1 MACINL
7 AIDVEILNKDMLFG
21 YDVVPKPI
29 IFVNESLSKDV
40 LKMAAYY
47 PLDPDTLLIGND
59 TAKAAGAAKAEAYQ
73 SAEPYHHICIDN
85 FLPEDIM
92 ERVMADLA
100 TMPDPEISFSRAQE
114 NLKSAYIPERLP
126 TFTKNLF
133 YAFNSRPF
141 ILFLE
146 QMTGIKGLIPDPYFM
161 GAGVHK
167 TLNGGHLDIHADFN
181 LHGPMQVE
189 RRLNVL
195 IYLNRDWQE
204 DWGGSFEVWDK
215 EMTRKMAS
223 FVPTF
228 NRMVC
233 FSTGSDTFHGN
244 PEPVNH
250 PDGEPRQSIALYYY
264 TATWDASRKEHTTL
278 FKPRPGS
285 KDQADKKVARR
296 AFLQD
301 ILPPVLFRRLQG
313 PLHRLGL

>member
-1 MACINL
+1 M
-7 AIDVEILNKDMLFG
+7 
-21 YDVVPKPI
+21 
-29 IFVNESLSKDV
+29 S
-40 LKMAAYY
+40 AYY
-47 PLDPDTLLIGND
+47 PLDPETLLIDND
-59 TAKAAGAAKAEAYQ
+59 KAKSVGVAKAEVYQ

-85 FLPEDIM
+85 FLPEEIL
-92 ERVMADLA
+92 ERVLADLA
-100 TMPDPEISFSRAQE
+100 MMPEPEIGFSRAQE
-114 NLKSAYIPERLP
+114 NLKFAYIPERLP
-126 TFTKNLF
+126 TYTKNLF

-161 GAGVHK
+161 GAGIHK

-181 LHGPMQVE
+181 LHGPMRVE

-195 IYLNRDWQE
+195 IYLNRDWKDE
-204 DWGGSFEVWDK
+204 WGGSFEVWDK
-215 EMTRKMAS
+215 AMTCKMTS
-223 FVPTF
+223 FVPIF

-250 PDGEPRQSIALYYY
+250 PNGEARQSIALYYY
-264 TATWDASRKEHTTL
+264 TATWDDSRKEHTTL

-296 AFLQD
+296 AFIQD
-301 ILPPVLFRRLQG
+301 ILPPAVYRRIQG
-313 PLHRLGL
+313 PLYRLGL